1 MAEEETTSHLVSY
14 PDIKEPQKPLT
25 EKHASPRKAAVL
37 NFNPDGSLC
46 IPADLK
52 EKLVHHPTK
61 GNTSNRQSKCYDFN
75 ILDVLVDAFARL

>member
-1 MAEEETTSHLVSY
+1 MTEEQTTSHLVSY

-37 NFNPDGSLC
+37 SFNPDGSLC

-52 EKLVHHPTK
+52 EKLVHQPTK
-61 GNTSNRQSKCYDFN
+61 VNSPNRSS
-75 ILDVLVDAFARL
+75 